1 MGYRRYRSHAH
12 VGWSFGKALW
22 GLRICVKTLQVS
34 DGSGLGLYASEDT
47 KAHDYKDKLTG
58 LEFELRFR
66 VRVSGVKVSGLR
78 ARVMGLKF

>member
-1 MGYRRYRSHAH
+1 M
-12 VGWSFGKALW
+12 
-22 GLRICVKTLQVS
+22 LQMS

-66 VRVSGVKVSGLR
+66 VRVSGLR
-78 ARVMGLKF
+78 ARVIGLKF